1 MYSPNIEVF
10 LSMVYPFVLIYILIL
25 IILFASRYL
34 KAYTKNKRLIFTQE
48 AITQKRKEIDIAIEK
63 ITPSIEEKM
72 SHVKNSVQM
81 EATIIRVLSIY
92 NEFAIGINEGI
103 YDELYVK
110 MALGYDMIDFYKR
123 YGYGIN
129 HSVENPL
136 SRFLPLELL
145 LKRWDSN
152 EAPSYRIK
160 KWGRML

>member
-1 MYSPNIEVF
+1 MYSRSLDLF
-10 LSMVYPFVLIYILIL
+10 LSMIYPFILIYILMFIIL
-25 IILFASRYL
+25 IASRYL

-63 ITPSIEEKM
+63 LDTSFEGNRFLNET
-72 SHVKNSVQM
+72 SGQV
-81 EATIIRVLSIY
+81 EATIIRILSIY

-110 MALGYDMIDFYKR
+110 MTLGYDMIDFYKR

-129 HSVENPL
+129 HAIENPL

-145 LKRWDSN
+145 LKRWDSD
-152 EAPSYRIK
+152 EAPSYRINK
-160 KWGRML
+160 RRRIL